1 MVTSAVG
8 FISNLIIM
16 FVMTIHL
23 ILDKTKRRKRDA
35 VAQWKKPALRMLLNT
50 TGATMT

>member
-1 MVTSAVG
+1 
-8 FISNLIIM
+8 
-16 FVMTIHL
+16 MTIHL

-50 TGATMT
+50 TGATMTWQNVALDLSA